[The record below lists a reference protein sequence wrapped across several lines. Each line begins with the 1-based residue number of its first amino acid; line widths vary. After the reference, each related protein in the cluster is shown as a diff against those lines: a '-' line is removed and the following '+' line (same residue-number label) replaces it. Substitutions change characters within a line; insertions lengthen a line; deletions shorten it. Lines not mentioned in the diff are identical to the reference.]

1 MVTPLFEPSGEKSMR
16 MLATIAALPC
26 GVFRK
31 SCKESRED
39 GNIRHVG
46 RLREKTRSMRNR
58 MHGILKVALTVLVAL
73 LLSSYLYSSRLA
85 ATTTPV
91 NEITRL
97 VDEIDSINTKI
108 VEIDRNYGALI
119 ASLSEF
125 NSQAD
130 EAAALRRKAERN
142 LEAKKKRL
150 NRRLVSR
157 YKSGNNS
164 WLTVL
169 LSYRDLL
176 DFLDKIDLCE
186 RVTKKDAEAFRAVK
200 AARETI
206 REQENSI
213 VEKRRMLRS
222 KCSWAIE
229 QKNYLG
235 KKLDECMNKLASADP
250 VLAKVMAQPQTELSR
265 RINAYLAKRRSPLT
279 GYGIVF
285 VQAEQRTG
293 VSARLLAGLAEA
305 ESSCATAGMY
315 SRTNHNAWGMK
326 GPQPQIA
333 GGIPANYGYC
343 TWANWEIAIQQAADF
358 VLHYWGP
365 AQTAGQLPGYCETGG
380 PGSDWE
386 RRIETTRSKI

>member
-1 MVTPLFEPSGEKSMR
+1 
-16 MLATIAALPC
+16 MLATIAALPR

-31 SCKESRED
+31 SFKESRK
-39 GNIRHVG
+39 GGKIRHVG
-46 RLREKTRSMRNR
+46 RLTGSTRSMRNR

-73 LLSSYLYSSRLA
+73 LLSSYLFSSLLA
-85 ATTTPV
+85 ATTPPV

-97 VDEIDSINTKI
+97 VNEIDSINTKI

-130 EAAALRRKAERN
+130 EATALRRKAEGN
-142 LEAKKKRL
+142 LEVKKERL
-150 NRRLVSR
+150 NRRLVSL
-157 YKSGNNS
+157 YKSGKASWFTSLFNS
-164 WLTVL
+164 
-169 LSYRDLL
+169 RDVL
-176 DFLDKIDLCE
+176 DFLDKITLAE
-186 RVTKKDAEAFRAVK
+186 RVAREDAEAFRGVK
-200 AARETI
+200 AAEETI
-206 REQENSI
+206 RAQENSI
-213 VEKRRMLRS
+213 LEKRRILRS

-235 KKLDECMNKLASADP
+235 EKLDECMKKLASADP

-265 RINAYLAKRRSPLT
+265 RINAYLANKRSPLT

-293 VSARLLAGLAEA
+293 VSARLLTGLAEA
-305 ESSCATAGMY
+305 ESSCATAGIY

-326 GPQPQIA
+326 GPQPDIA

-365 AQTAGQLPGYCETGG
+365 ALTAMQLPGYCETGG

-386 RRIETTRSKI
+386 KRVETARSRI